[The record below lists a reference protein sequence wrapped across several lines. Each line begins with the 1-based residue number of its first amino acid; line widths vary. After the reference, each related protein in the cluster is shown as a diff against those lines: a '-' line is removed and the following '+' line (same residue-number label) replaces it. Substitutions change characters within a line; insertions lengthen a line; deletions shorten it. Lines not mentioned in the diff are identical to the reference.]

1 MSNHQF
7 KVLFITPHLSTGGGP
22 QYLLKKIQ
30 ELKNDCDI
38 YCIEYSDITGGVLVV
53 QRNQIKEILGNKL
66 ITLGENKAELMN
78 HINSINPDIV
88 HFEEMPEYFCNHDIA
103 KNIYNKNRRYKII
116 ETSHDSSF
124 EIQNKCFYPDR
135 FVFVSEYQKQM
146 FAPLNIPS
154 DVVLYPIEYKIKTDR
169 TEALKNLGLDVNK
182 VHFLNVGLFT
192 SRKNQKEII
201 QYAKELL
208 NEPVQFHF
216 VGNQADNFREYWEPL
231 MKDFPSNCKWW
242 GERKDVDTFYNAM
255 DIFLF
260 TSKGTAHDKETNPL
274 VLREAIGWRMPILM
288 YNLPVYCG
296 MYDEYKNITY
306 LSDNFD
312 HNLSMIKG
320 FYTKELPID
329 IVFTAPNKFELT
341 NYGPKT
347 KYLVSIKDCFTNIP
361 MYHCEVDFTEAKSWY
376 IVPNGNK
383 DFSSETF
390 FSTFLIEFYD
400 LNKNLLGKK
409 KIKVKD
415 LNYMPV
421 VLNVNFSPFDC
432 LYINYKQMFYENIYG
447 HLQIDNLNTV
457 LDIGA
462 NVGLFSLYMANRGSK
477 KIYAFEPTRK
487 AFDQLSKVL
496 GNNDKFTLIK
506 KAIFNTNGKLKIK
519 SVQDNSTISGFM
531 KEAHEYTGNNV
542 TEEEVDVIT
551 LNSFYTSEN
560 IKNIDLIKIDIE
572 GAEYEVIAGLRDQEI
587 VKCPRYII
595 EYHLGNKKNVFD
607 IVNRFTKLNYKI
619 INIED
624 PKFLN
629 ETGFFYAHL
638 NNEIS

>member
-1 MSNHQF
+1 MSNNQF

-66 ITLGENKAELMN
+66 ITLGENKAELIN

-329 IVFTAPNKFELT
+329 IVFNAPNRLELT
-341 NYGPKT
+341 NHGPNV
-347 KYLVSIKDCFTNIP
+347 KYLVSVKDYFTNIP
-361 MYHCEVDFTEAKSWY
+361 MYHCEVDFTGTKSWF
-376 IVPNGNK
+376 IVPNGDR
-383 DFSSETF
+383 DFTSESF

-400 LNKNLLGKK
+400 LNKNYVGKK

-421 VLNVNFSPFDC
+421 VLNAKFSPFDC
-432 LYINYKQMFYENIYG
+432 LYINYKQMFYDDIYSFCD
-447 HLQIDNLNTV
+447 LNNLNTV
-457 LDIGA
+457 IDIGA
-462 NVGLFSLYMANRGSK
+462 NVGLFSLYMLQKNCK
-477 KIYAFEPTRK
+477 NVICVEPTKK
-487 AFDQLSKVL
+487 AFDQLNSVFK
-496 GNNDKFTLIK
+496 DKKNVELHKI
-506 KAIFNTNGKLKIK
+506 AIHNFNGKSKIK
-519 SVQDNSTISGFM
+519 SVQDNSTISGFIS
-531 KEAHEYTGNNV
+531 EVHPYTHHNMN
-542 TEEEVDVIT
+542 EEEVDVVKMSDFIKN
-551 LNSFYTSEN
+551 LNVD
-560 IKNIDLIKIDIE
+560 NIDLIKMDIE
-572 GAEYEVIAGLRDQEI
+572 GVEYDVIDDMSDDNIL
-587 VKCPRYII
+587 KCKKYII
-595 EYHLGNKKNVFD
+595 EYHWALTKNISKIVDRFKNLGY
-607 IVNRFTKLNYKI
+607 II
-619 INIED
+619 INKDD
-624 PKFLN
+624 PFFKSD
-629 ETGFFYAHL
+629 TGFFYAFK
-638 NNEIS
+638 SQ